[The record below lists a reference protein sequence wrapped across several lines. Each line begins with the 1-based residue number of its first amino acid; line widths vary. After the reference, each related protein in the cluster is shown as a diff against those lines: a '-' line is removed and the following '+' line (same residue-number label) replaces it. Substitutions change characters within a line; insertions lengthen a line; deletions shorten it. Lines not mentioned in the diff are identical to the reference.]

1 MPFVPHPEVW
11 GSVPGFTGYEISDLG
26 RVRSYRIP
34 GVNPPAMCSTPRIL
48 DLSVGSS
55 GHVYVGLRRDGKTI
69 NGQLG
74 NWILLTFV
82 GTPAFGE
89 ECLHADD
96 DPSNNK
102 LTNLRWGTRQENVR
116 DRLRNGRH
124 NLAKLT
130 VDDVRKIKEL
140 LKTDMYGKDIAKM
153 FSVSPT
159 TVSEIKLGKIWQFV
173 E

>member
-1 MPFVPHPEVW
+1 MPPVPHREIWKP
-11 GSVPGFTGYEISDLG
+11 VPGFDGYEVSDIG

-34 GVNPPAMCSTPRIL
+34 GCSGRSVMARIL
-48 DLSVGSS
+48 ELSVGPT
-55 GHVYVGLRRDGKTI
+55 GHIYAGFRKNGVTI

-74 NWILLTFV
+74 NWMLLAFV
-82 GTPAFGE
+82 GPPADNQ

-96 DPSNNK
+96 NPKNNK
-102 LTNLRWGTRQENVR
+102 LSNLRWGTRLENVR

-140 LKTDMYGKDIAKM
+140 LKTGMYGKDVAAM
-153 FSVSPT
+153 FSISGA
-159 TVSEIKLGKIWQFV
+159 TVSEIKTGKIWQFV
-173 E
+173 D